1 MTDTGALAQL
11 IADAKASGGSE
22 RANYQIFITRL
33 CHALGVPQPAMST
46 EQNRFNDYVFERRVD
61 FKHPD
66 GTTTA
71 GFVDCYRRGHFVLEA
86 KQSAKRDVRAADPGQ
101 AAMFPEEAGQVRL
114 GTARR
119 GTGGWDRAMLAAR
132 NQAESYARA
141 LPVEHGYP
149 PFLLVLDVGHVLEVY
164 ADFSG
169 QGKNYA
175 HFPDRQGYRITMD
188 ELLLPEVQERLK
200 GIWTEPL
207 ALDPAK
213 RSAAVTRDIAGR
225 LSIIAKRLEKQHDPR
240 DVAEFLMRCLFTMF
254 AEDVGLLPGAGFAD
268 LDSSYGRIKS
278 SSFMFC
284 SLRLTHFVSTSRTT
298 AKGC

>member
-86 KQSAKRDVRAADPGQ
+86 KQSAKRDVRAADSTQPT
-101 AAMFPEEAGQVRL
+101 MFPEEAGQVRL

-149 PFLLVLDVGHVLEVY
+149 PFLLVLDVGHVLEV
-164 ADFSG
+164 
-169 QGKNYA
+169 
-175 HFPDRQGYRITMD
+175 
-188 ELLLPEVQERLK
+188 
-200 GIWTEPL
+200 
-207 ALDPAK
+207 
-213 RSAAVTRDIAGR
+213 
-225 LSIIAKRLEKQHDPR
+225 
-240 DVAEFLMRCLFTMF
+240 
-254 AEDVGLLPGAGFAD
+254 
-268 LDSSYGRIKS
+268 
-278 SSFMFC
+278 
-284 SLRLTHFVSTSRTT
+284 
-298 AKGC
+298 